1 MPELRNSNDA
11 GRDSRH
17 VQKILRNVAPDLD
30 FAIRKARVVERQGE
44 KIRSVDLLEEAVSLA
59 LEMID
64 RGLLEE
70 TRNGTYQIS
79 SALCRKIIAN
89 MVEKADVRKAIFDAV
104 WSCYEGESSSKV
116 LATVS
121 DCSLVVYLMIRLD

>member
-1 MPELRNSNDA
+1 MPELGDSYNTR
-11 GRDSRH
+11 RDSH
-17 VQKILRNVAPDLD
+17 DAPKILRNAAPDLD
-30 FAIRKARVVERQGE
+30 FPFRKAGVRERQGE
-44 KIRSVDLLEEAVSLA
+44 EIDLLDEAVSLA

-70 TRNGTYQIS
+70 AQNGTYQIS
-79 SALCRKIIAN
+79 SALCRKIITN
-89 MVEKADVRKAIFDAV
+89 MASMKMDVRRAIIDAV
-104 WSCYEGESSSKV
+104 WSCYERDRTAKV